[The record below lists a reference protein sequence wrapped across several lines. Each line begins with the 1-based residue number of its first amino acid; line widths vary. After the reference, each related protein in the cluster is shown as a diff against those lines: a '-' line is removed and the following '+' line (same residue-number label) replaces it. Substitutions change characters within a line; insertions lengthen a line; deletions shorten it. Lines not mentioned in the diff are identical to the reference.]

1 MGCSLASSLVA
12 LKKTMKRAHNPDF
25 LFIEPSE
32 MVVTREL
39 RDVAAMAR
47 RDIAFELGP
56 FITLVNGP
64 QFESIW
70 QERQAL
76 LTGQVLNADVVAI
89 SRFDR
94 VDDRL
99 LSAMQRSLAGCA
111 DGLLSLSIHRNVGM
125 DELMP
130 QIVGQRASGG

>member
-1 MGCSLASSLVA
+1 VA
-12 LKKTMKRAHNPDF
+12 LQKSIKRAHDPDY

-47 RDIAFELGP
+47 RDISFDLGP
-56 FITLVNGP
+56 YVTLVNGP
-64 QFESIW
+64 EFESDW
-70 QERQAL
+70 QEREAL

-94 VDDRL
+94 VDERL
-99 LSAMQRSLAGCA
+99 LAVLQRNLADWAG
-111 DGLLSLSIHRNVGM
+111 GLLPLSIHRNIGM
-125 DELMP
+125 DELLP
-130 QIVGQRASGG
+130 RIVGNHRH

>member
-1 MGCSLASSLVA
+1 VA
-12 LKKTMKRAHNPDF
+12 LKKSIKRAHDPDY

-47 RDIAFELGP
+47 RDIAFEPGP

-64 QFESIW
+64 EFESDW

-76 LTGQVLNADVVAI
+76 LTGQMLNADVVAI

-94 VDDRL
+94 VDHRL
-99 LSAMQRSLAGCA
+99 LSVLQRNLADCA
-111 DGLLSLSIHRNVGM
+111 GGLLPLSIHRNVGM
-125 DELMP
+125 DELLP
-130 QIVGQRASGG
+130 RIVGNHASGG

>member
-1 MGCSLASSLVA
+1 VA
-12 LKKTMKRAHNPDF
+12 LQKSIKRAHDPDY

-47 RDIAFELGP
+47 RDITFELGP
-56 FITLVNGP
+56 YITLVNGP
-64 QFESIW
+64 EFESDW
-70 QERQAL
+70 QEREAL
-76 LTGQVLNADVVAI
+76 LTAQVLNADVVAI

-99 LSAMQRSLAGCA
+99 LSVLQRNLADCA
-111 DGLLSLSIHRNVGM
+111 SGLLPLSIHRNIGM
-125 DELMP
+125 DELLP
-130 QIVGQRASGG
+130 RITGNHTSGG

>member
-1 MGCSLASSLVA
+1 
-12 LKKTMKRAHNPDF
+12 
-25 LFIEPSE
+25 

-47 RDIAFELGP
+47 RDITLELGP
-56 FITLVNGP
+56 YITLVNGP
-64 QFESIW
+64 EFESDW
-70 QERQAL
+70 QEREAL

-99 LSAMQRSLAGCA
+99 LSVLQRNLADLA
-111 DGLLSLSIHRNVGM
+111 SGLLPLSIHRNIGM
-125 DELMP
+125 DELLP
-130 QIVGQRASGG
+130 RITGNHTSGG